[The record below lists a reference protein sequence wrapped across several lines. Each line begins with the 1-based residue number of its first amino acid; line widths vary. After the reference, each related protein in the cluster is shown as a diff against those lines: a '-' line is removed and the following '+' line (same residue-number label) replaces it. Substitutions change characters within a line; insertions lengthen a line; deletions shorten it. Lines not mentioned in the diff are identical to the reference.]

1 MSGVVVKWL
10 LLWLVPTLLHT
21 LRICVLTTY
30 LPYLSSYV
38 STHVCSYVRTY
49 VGVYVGLYVG
59 VYVPPYVSTVSCVLC
74 VRRVVLCWSV
84 SLLPPRSHFC
94 LFVHRGS
101 TVCGVL
107 CVSRRVVMLE
117 RLSVA
122 TTFALLCLCT
132 GEVPCV
138 VSCVS
143 VGGLSC
149 WSVSLLPRSHF
160 SVIPRSTLVLPP
172 CVKIWQTSV
181 APSKISHL
189 LCYLLQQRSH
199 MAQK

>member
-1 MSGVVVKWL
+1 
-10 LLWLVPTLLHT
+10 
-21 LRICVLTTY
+21 
-30 LPYLSSYV
+30 
-38 STHVCSYVRTY
+38 VCQAGR
-49 VGVYVGLYVG
+49 L
-59 VYVPPYVSTVSCVLC
+59 
-74 VRRVVLCWSV
+74 
-84 SLLPPRSHFC
+84 
-94 LFVHRGS
+94 
-101 TVCGVL
+101 
-107 CVSRRVVMLE
+107 MLK

-149 WSVSLLPRSHF
+149 WSVSLCCHHVRTSLFVHRRSTVCCVLCVSRRVVMLERLSVLSPRSHF

-189 LCYLLQQRSH
+189 LCCLLQQRSH

>member
-1 MSGVVVKWL
+1 MYL
-10 LLWLVPTLLHT
+10 PTLVPCL
-21 LRICVLTTY
+21 
-30 LPYLSSYV
+30 
-38 STHVCSYVRTY
+38 
-49 VGVYVGLYVG
+49 
-59 VYVPPYVSTVSCVLC
+59 VSCVSGGSSYAEASLC
-74 VRRVVLCWSV
+74 CHHVRTS
-84 SLLPPRSHFC
+84 

-107 CVSRRVVMLE
+107 CVRRVVMLE

-149 WSVSLLPRSHF
+149 WSVSLCCHHVRTSLFVHR
-160 SVIPRSTLVLPP
+160 RSTVCCVL
-172 CVKIWQTSV
+172 CVSRRVVMLERLSV
-181 APSKISHL
+181 ATFAL
-189 LCYLLQQRSH
+189 LCYPSLYTCVAALCQNLADFGGAIKNFTPVVLSATTTKSHGTEIATDLLRQWQQKS
-199 MAQK
+199 